1 MKTNRSARKVRKLRN
16 TIFCLALVALAGIAF
31 TMGESLAARFGQA
44 TVCQTQGP
52 QAPNADLAVLMASM
66 R

>member
-1 MKTNRSARKVRKLRN
+1 LIGV
-16 TIFCLALVALAGIAF
+16 VF

-44 TVCQTQGP
+44 TVCQSRGP
-52 QAPNADLAVLMASM
+52 QIPNADFAVLMAAM